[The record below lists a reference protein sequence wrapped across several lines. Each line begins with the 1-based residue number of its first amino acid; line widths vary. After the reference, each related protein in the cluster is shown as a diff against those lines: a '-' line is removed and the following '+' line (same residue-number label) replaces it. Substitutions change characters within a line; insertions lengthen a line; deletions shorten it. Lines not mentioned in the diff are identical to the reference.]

1 MKEERVPLKTGGVT
15 EMMEVSSVAIVP
27 STEGAATPA
36 TDGATAPE
44 GWREV

>member
-15 EMMEVSSVAIVP
+15 EMMEVSSVVMVP
-27 STEGAATPA
+27 PTEGAATPA
-36 TDGATAPE
+36 TDGTIAPE